1 MVIKVFLSTRLK
13 DITTPQYI
21 KMCEYVT
28 EIIRQNYD
36 HIRDDDE
43 IAIISNFNEKRNGNV
58 VYPKLYDLSVAL
70 QKMSECEMFFLIG
83 EEDKS
88 IKPGCAVELNAWI
101 AAGGC
106 QPIIRYKWA
115 NMFNYKGE

>member
-21 KMCEYVT
+21 RMCEYVT

-43 IAIISNFNEKRNGNV
+43 IAIISNFNEKGNENV

-70 QKMSECEMFFLIG
+70 KKMSECEMFFLIG

-115 NMFNYKGE
+115 TMFN